1 MTDEHPRPSVLTVSI
16 AINMLLAAFLIA
28 MSWALEFV
36 FDEHVAGL
44 LAASATWS
52 VPIFLS
58 SQDQISLRYRSAFF
72 GGSGF
77 ILFIIIVNVANLI
90 VGAKSHLF
98 VPIVVAVLMLPMIAI
113 NALLERIVFTDEER
127 LLMKSRASQRTRVA

>member
-1 MTDEHPRPSVLTVSI
+1 MKNEHPFRTSLV
-16 AINMLLAAFLIA
+16 INALLFAFMLA

-36 FDEHVAGL
+36 FDDHVAGL

-58 SQDQISLRYRSAFF
+58 SQDQISLPYRRAFF

-77 ILFIIIVNVANLI
+77 GLVMIIFNIAPLL
-90 VGAKSHLF
+90 VGARSHLLT
-98 VPIVVAVLMLPMIAI
+98 PISVAVLILPMIAI
-113 NALLERIVFTDEER
+113 NALLERIVFTDAER
-127 LLMKSRASQRTRVA
+127 QEIKSRASERTRVA